1 MLLLTLSA
9 CAAIGRYAG
18 QAVGEQVRES
28 LEAVAT
34 PAPTQTPAPSET
46 APAQTDEASAAVP
59 VGNAPSNL
67 SAGGAMVRGD
77 DGTLYVALESGL
89 YALRDGALTRIQ
101 EERAVD
107 LNFYG
112 GRLYYV
118 AQTYAPDETGYVTAV
133 SAQIVS
139 LAPDGSDRQVLAPE
153 KPVGSTTQFDASS
166 GMFSEWTQRVGYG
179 DLCIAQGY
187 AYYLSDNENAGTV
200 RARDSVSG
208 REQEMAYS
216 SEKSIY
222 RRNLETG
229 EEEEIVR
236 NVGASQPHLATDG
249 ERLYYTTS
257 YENPFFS
264 YPFVTFHA
272 CGMDGADDEFLLPED
287 YNPNAACGFTSD
299 RGCLTEIVDG
309 IFPAGGA
316 LYVEASDSEGDFPAS
331 RLMRVVDGAY
341 QKVADETYYVRTLD
355 AGAAGMV
362 FFSAPGG
369 IQWEQD
375 ENDVVVNEYVQDAR
389 LVLGDPASGQGETLW
404 EFARIDRFGQEFSQ
418 FQMARFGQDVYLLSD
433 RALYRVD
440 LGGSGSET
448 LAPLP

>member
-1 MLLLTLSA
+1 
-9 CAAIGRYAG
+9 
-18 QAVGEQVRES
+18 
-28 LEAVAT
+28 
-34 PAPTQTPAPSET
+34 
-46 APAQTDEASAAVP
+46 
-59 VGNAPSNL
+59 
-67 SAGGAMVRGD
+67 
-77 DGTLYVALESGL
+77 
-89 YALRDGALTRIQ
+89 
-101 EERAVD
+101 
-107 LNFYG
+107 
-112 GRLYYV
+112 
-118 AQTYAPDETGYVTAV
+118 
-133 SAQIVS
+133 
-139 LAPDGSDRQVLAPE
+139 
-153 KPVGSTTQFDASS
+153 
-166 GMFSEWTQRVGYG
+166 
-179 DLCIAQGY
+179 
-187 AYYLSDNENAGTV
+187 
-200 RARDSVSG
+200 
-208 REQEMAYS
+208 
-216 SEKSIY
+216 
-222 RRNLETG
+222 
-229 EEEEIVR
+229 
-236 NVGASQPHLATDG
+236 
-249 ERLYYTTS
+249 
-257 YENPFFS
+257 
-264 YPFVTFHA
+264 
-272 CGMDGADDEFLLPED
+272 MDGADDEFLLPED

-375 ENDVVVNEYVQDAR
+375 ENDVIVNEYVQDAR